1 MTSML
6 VNAGFAPQ
14 PAIPASIIF
23 KERPLLEQVDAKE
36 LAKKL
41 LTKNQ
46 FSCLG
51 KLLGKESAW
60 NPLAKNP
67 KSSAKGIGQLL
78 DSTYEN
84 LGMKHSEAAVPQLVG
99 TLAYIHRRH
108 LSVCSAYRHFLRFN
122 YY

>member
-41 LTKNQ
+41 LTKTVFLPRKIARQ
-46 FSCLG
+46 G
-51 KLLGKESAW
+51 KR
-60 NPLAKNP
+60 
-67 KSSAKGIGQLL
+67 
-78 DSTYEN
+78 
-84 LGMKHSEAAVPQLVG
+84 MEANCKKPN
-99 TLAYIHRRH
+99 
-108 LSVCSAYRHFLRFN
+108 F
-122 YY
+122 

>member
-6 VNAGFAPQ
+6 VNAAFAPQ

-60 NPLAKNP
+60 KPTAQKPN
-67 KSSAKGIGQLL
+67 
-78 DSTYEN
+78 
-84 LGMKHSEAAVPQLVG
+84 
-99 TLAYIHRRH
+99 
-108 LSVCSAYRHFLRFN
+108 F
-122 YY
+122 

>member
-60 NPLAKNP
+60 KPTAKT
-67 KSSAKGIGQLL
+67 QLL
-78 DSTYEN
+78 AQRASGNYSMSPIAT
-84 LGMKHSEAAVPQLVG
+84 SE
-99 TLAYIHRRH
+99 
-108 LSVCSAYRHFLRFN
+108 
-122 YY
+122 